1 MKVLLTNDDG
11 IGAIGLNAMRR
22 ALLEVPGVELAVIA
36 PDSNRSATARSI
48 TTHQP
53 LWVEEFDFAD
63 GTSGFATDGTPV
75 DCVRFAALG
84 LIDFEPELIVSGINH
99 GSNLGDDITYSGTV
113 AAALEGIV
121 LGIPAIAVSQQ
132 ADHGEMDFRAARSW
146 GREDFAQAAA
156 FVARMVEELERV
168 PMPAGTLLNV
178 NCPIGEIRGAQ
189 ATRLGKRIYNDRMQL
204 TEEADGRRRY
214 RIYGEMP
221 GYQHEDGTDFA
232 AMADGCIAV
241 TPLHFDLT
249 DQAGVR
255 EARRLRPRRAARAGR
270 AGSVS
275 AAAED
280 RAAELRRALDHHNH
294 RYYVLDDPEVSDA
307 DYDAQLNELR
317 DLEAEHPE
325 LRTPDSPTQRV
336 GAEPLDKFEQVRH
349 LQPML
354 SLANA
359 RNEEEMAA
367 WVLRSERYLA
377 RQGVEMGDVRFVTEP
392 KIDGLAI
399 SLVYEDGVLV
409 RGATRGN
416 GEIGEE
422 VTQNLRTIGSIPLR
436 IDDAPPL
443 LEVRGEIYLPLAAF
457 ARLNEQRAEAGE
469 PTYANPRNTA
479 AGSIRQLDPQLAA
492 SRPLSIWCYSVG
504 ALEGISFETH
514 WESLEWLRAHGF
526 KVNRDVEIHDSVDEV
541 VAACRAWQERRDRL
555 DFEIDGVVVKVDD
568 LELQTQLGVV
578 GREPRGAIAWK
589 FPPTTATTML
599 RGVAWN
605 VGRTGHMVPFAML
618 EPVQVSGVTVKLATL
633 HNEEDLRRKDV
644 REGDEVIVMRAGD
657 VIPQVVSPTAKAQKR
672 KGRSAPMEP
681 PAKCPACG
689 TPTVKA
695 EGAVFTICPNR
706 TGCPGQVFQAVKHF
720 VGAMD
725 IDGLGE
731 ENVRRFLTE
740 GVIEN
745 MADLYDLSVE
755 RLAELEG
762 FAEISARN
770 LVAAIEQSKQQ
781 PFHLVLYALGIPGIG
796 YVNARNLTRNLRSM
810 DALLAA
816 SEEELAEVE
825 GVGPIMARTVAETL
839 SEELTRELVARL
851 AGYGLHMEEEGA
863 APPAEGPLVGKTLVL
878 TGTLPNLTRP
888 DATARIEAAG
898 GR

>member
-1 MKVLLTNDDG
+1 V
-11 IGAIGLNAMRR
+11 
-22 ALLEVPGVELAVIA
+22 
-36 PDSNRSATARSI
+36 SAT
-48 TTHQP
+48 
-53 LWVEEFDFAD
+53 
-63 GTSGFATDGTPV
+63 
-75 DCVRFAALG
+75 
-84 LIDFEPELIVSGINH
+84 
-99 GSNLGDDITYSGTV
+99 
-113 AAALEGIV
+113 
-121 LGIPAIAVSQQ
+121 
-132 ADHGEMDFRAARSW
+132 
-146 GREDFAQAAA
+146 
-156 FVARMVEELERV
+156 
-168 PMPAGTLLNV
+168 
-178 NCPIGEIRGAQ
+178 
-189 ATRLGKRIYNDRMQL
+189 
-204 TEEADGRRRY
+204 
-214 RIYGEMP
+214 
-221 GYQHEDGTDFA
+221 
-232 AMADGCIAV
+232 
-241 TPLHFDLT
+241 
-249 DQAGVR
+249 
-255 EARRLRPRRAARAGR
+255 
-270 AGSVS
+270 
-275 AAAED
+275 AED
-280 RAAELRRALDHHNH
+280 RAAELRRTLDRHNH
-294 RYYVLDDPEVSDA
+294 RYYVLDDPEVSDSA
-307 DYDAQLNELR
+307 YDALLNELR

-336 GAEPLDKFEQVRH
+336 GAEPLDKFEQVPH

-359 RNEEEMAA
+359 RNEEEMTA

-392 KIDGLAI
+392 KVDGLAI

-422 VTQNLRTIGSIPLR
+422 VTQNLRTIKAIPLR
-436 IDDAPPL
+436 IEDAPPL

-492 SRPLSIWCYSVG
+492 SRPLSIWCYSLG
-504 ALEGISFETH
+504 ALEGLSLDTH
-514 WESLEWLRAHGF
+514 WESLEWLRDHGF
-526 KVNRDVEIHDSVDEV
+526 KVHRDVEIHDTVDQV
-541 VAACRAWQERRDRL
+541 VAACRAWEERRDRL

-568 LELQTQLGVV
+568 LDLQRQLGVV

-589 FPPTTATTML
+589 FPPTTATTVL
-599 RGVAWN
+599 NGVAWN

-672 KGRSAPMEP
+672 N
-681 PAKCPACG
+681 G
-689 TPTVKA
+689 TPTVKP
-695 EGAVFTICPNR
+695 EGGVWTICPNR

-740 GVIEN
+740 GLIEN
-745 MADLYDLSVE
+745 MADLYDLTVE

-770 LVAAIEQSKQQ
+770 LVEAIEGSKQQ

-796 YVNARNLTRNLRSM
+796 YVNARNLARSLRSM
-810 DALLAA
+810 DALLEA
-816 SEEELAEVE
+816 SAEQLAEVE
-825 GVGPIMARTVAETL
+825 GVGPIMASTVTETL
-839 SEELTRELVARL
+839 AEDRTRELIERL
-851 AGYGLHMEEEGA
+851 RGYGLHMEEEGA

-888 DATARIEAAG
+888 EATARVEAAG
-898 GR
+898 GKVTGSVSKKTDYLVAGADPGTKLTKAQDLGTEVLDEEGLLALLPADAPEPVETPPRRRR